1 MTTSHRVD
9 GLAFLN
15 DDVVG
20 ECKHNRQI
28 HKNNQVP
35 QWGMMKQGERREC
48 SCRFLRATLNGVASF
63 HKIWLVMSEQRW
75 KKRQT
80 HHRENCLAV
89 LKWKGREPLCV

>member
-35 QWGMMKQGERREC
+35 QWGMMKPGSEG
-48 SCRFLRATLNGVASF
+48 SVANTLSILEGYAE
-63 HKIWLVMSEQRW
+63 WR
-75 KKRQT
+75 
-80 HHRENCLAV
+80 CLF
-89 LKWKGREPLCV
+89 P